1 MQEQQNQALR
11 ERLFGRYS
19 VNLSFHR
26 PDLKGLFVC
35 PQCTRSF
42 KRDGLR
48 SGLLSEEHVPPYA
61 VGHELITLTC
71 RQCNNWSG
79 AELDSDLA
87 THFEIQD
94 FLKGEWSSSQIIPRV
109 KASNGEI
116 GASIELK
123 HGNVLIVS
131 RNNLSNP
138 ELKRKFDRYWQSMK
152 GKEGWKFQIQEKFKY
167 RPSRVPVAIL
177 RAAYLIMFHYFGYE
191 YIFSPSLEQVRQQ
204 INNPNGS
211 ELAKYAVLKPS
222 KNIPPPDYVER
233 GVSVVTSPPELRSFL
248 VTLVLNRKNP
258 QYCGVLMP
266 GPSEEGAQV
275 YREYKN
281 MRNRRAVNFN
291 LVHIPY
297 KAEVLTNIN
306 LKGWVSR
313 IWLEVGPLVS

>member
-1 MQEQQNQALR
+1 M
-11 ERLFGRYS
+11 
-19 VNLSFHR
+19 
-26 PDLKGLFVC
+26 
-35 PQCTRSF
+35 
-42 KRDGLR
+42 
-48 SGLLSEEHVPPYA
+48 
-61 VGHELITLTC
+61 
-71 RQCNNWSG
+71 
-79 AELDSDLA
+79 
-87 THFEIQD
+87 
-94 FLKGEWSSSQIIPRV
+94 PRV
-109 KASNGEI
+109 EAGNGEI
-116 GASIELK
+116 GASIDLK
-123 HGNVLIVS
+123 EGKVLIAG
-131 RNNLSNP
+131 RKDHSNP
-138 ELKRKFDRYWQSMK
+138 ELRRKFDRYSQSVRGKKEWQ
-152 GKEGWKFQIQEKFKY
+152 FRFHVRFKY
-167 RPSRVPVAIL
+167 SHSRFLVAIL

-233 GVSVVTSPPELRSFL
+233 GVSIVTSPPELRSFL

-266 GPSEEGAQV
+266 GPSEKGAQV

-281 MRNRRAVNFN
+281 MRNRRVVNFN

-306 LKGWVSR
+306 LKRWVSR